1 MQSIAALGGTLMLSG
16 IAGTQEAFT
25 QESGDALVL
34 ASTVTPRGLDVGSD
48 VSPGSISARG
58 APYEKTRHPTSTVV
72 LREGTQAHA
81 EKPEGMLLRGCLPER
96 RAVSPDRRKAILKS
110 SPQLTKV
117 EVDYALLFNL
127 DKPSPLPLKQQCKC
141 VADGRLT
148 EPEEPENDHSDFA
161 PYKLARHVKR
171 QTAAPPDCRTARRSP
186 GRIAPTEVF
195 LAGDEGCY
203 DSDATINPKDD
214 HVMLPFPRYGNG

>member
-1 MQSIAALGGTLMLSG
+1 MLSG

-58 APYEKTRHPTSTVV
+58 APYEKTRHPTSPVV

-96 RAVSPDRRKAILKS
+96 RPVSPDRRKAILKN

-127 DKPSPLPLKQQCKC
+127 DKPSPLPLKQQCNLTDLICDTTKC

-148 EPEEPENDHSDFA
+148 EPEEPENDRSDFA

-195 LAGDEGCY
+195 LAGD
-203 DSDATINPKDD
+203 A
-214 HVMLPFPRYGNG
+214 RR